1 MKLNKIRLALVSIGF
16 LTALPVYALTDV
28 YEDGAGA
35 DAASSYSTA
44 VGAGAEAGNGL
55 TWGRTNTSGTATYGT
70 SVTEN
75 DITTVYTTDS
85 NGVITYS
92 DRTVNTN
99 VGSVAIGQNSAAG
112 TGTSIKY
119 SEADHGGT
127 STGTD
132 YAYGHGYSSAIGTN
146 SLADWGGTAIGADAT
161 ATGRD
166 SVGIGKEVMVTGHK
180 AVGIGEDT
188 VSSGYRSTAVGNSS
202 EASAKWATAL
212 GAEAVADEFNALAVG
227 RLAQSNA
234 EGAVA
239 IGNQSEATGENSV
252 AIGFGA
258 IAEGENSVALG
269 ADSVASRSNNVSVGS
284 EGAERTISNVAPG
297 VYGTDAVNV
306 NQLKAVER
314 KISAG
319 VSAAMAMTTPVIAP
333 GKSNGVALG
342 AASYNNTSAIALNLA
357 HKFTDDVV
365 ATASV
370 SKGFNSGRTSSGS
383 NDDIGIKGSVS
394 WSF

>member
-1 MKLNKIRLALVSIGF
+1 MKLNKIRLSLVSIGF

-28 YEDGAGA
+28 YEDGVGA

-55 TWGRTNTSGTATYGT
+55 TWGRTNLSGTATYGT
-70 SVTEN
+70 SVDGTDILEN
-75 DITTVYTTDS
+75 DNVTVSSGTPKVYT
-85 NGVITYS
+85 
-92 DRTVNTN
+92 DRTTNTN
-99 VGSVAIGQNSAAG
+99 IGSTAIGRDADAG
-112 TGTSIKY
+112 TGTSKTY
-119 SEADHGGT
+119 LHSEHGGT
-127 STGTD
+127 VD
-132 YAYGHGYSSAIGTN
+132 DDAYAEYQLGHGQSTAIGYKAE
-146 SLADWGGTAIGADAT
+146 ADWGGTALGAT
-161 ATGRD
+161 AEATGQD
-166 SVGIGKEVMVTGHK
+166 SVAIGKEAAATGHK
-180 AVGIGEDT
+180 SVAVGEDT
-188 VSSGYRSTAVGNSS
+188 VADGMYSSAIGNGAAASGRN
-202 EASAKWATAL
+202 ASAFGVDSVAEGEDSTAL
-212 GAEAVADEFNALAVG
+212 GAEA
-227 RLAQSNA
+227 
-234 EGAVA
+234 
-239 IGNQSEATGENSV
+239 EAS
-252 AIGFGA
+252 
-258 IAEGENSVALG
+258 GENSVALG
-269 ADSVASRSNNVSVGS
+269 AGSVADRDNNVSVGS

-319 VSAAMAMTTPVIAP
+319 VSAAMAMTTPVIAA
-333 GKSNGVALG
+333 GKSNAVALG

-370 SKGFNSGRTSSGS
+370 SKGFNSGRTSSGN

>member
-16 LTALPVYALTDV
+16 LTALPVYALTDI
-28 YEDGAGA
+28 YEDGVGA
-35 DAASSYSTA
+35 DATSSYSTA
-44 VGAGAEAGNGL
+44 VGAGAEAGNGGL

-70 SVTEN
+70 SVTEDDN
-75 DITTVYTTDS
+75 TTVSSTV
-85 NGVITYS
+85 NGVTTYS

-99 VGSVAIGQNSAAG
+99 VGSVAIGQGADAG
-112 TGTSIKY
+112 KGVDIKY
-119 SEADHGGT
+119 LHSDHGGDT
-127 STGTD
+127 AD
-132 YAYGHGYSSAIGTN
+132 NVYANYQLGHGQSTAIGYRAE
-146 SLADWGGTAIGADAT
+146 ADWGGTALGAT
-161 ATGRD
+161 AEATGQD
-166 SVGIGKEVMVTGHK
+166 SVAIGKEAAATGHK
-180 AVGIGEDT
+180 SVAVGEDT
-188 VSSGYRSTAVGNSS
+188 VADGMYSSAIGNGAAASGRN
-202 EASAKWATAL
+202 ASAFGVDSVAEGEDSTAL
-212 GAEAVADEFNALAVG
+212 GAGAEA
-227 RLAQSNA
+227 S
-234 EGAVA
+234 
-239 IGNQSEATGENSV
+239 
-252 AIGFGA
+252 
-258 IAEGENSVALG
+258 GENSVALG
-269 ADSVASRSNNVSVGS
+269 AGSVADRDNNVSVGS

-319 VSAAMAMTTPVIAP
+319 VSAAMAMTTPVIAA
-333 GKSNGVALG
+333 GKSNAVALG

-370 SKGFNSGRTSSGS
+370 SKGFNSGRTSGGN

>member
-28 YEDGAGA
+28 YEDGVGA
-35 DAASSYSTA
+35 DAASSYTTA
-44 VGAGAEAGNGL
+44 VGAGAEAGNGGL

-75 DITTVYTTDS
+75 DRTTAYTDTVT
-85 NGVITYS
+85 NGVTVRTYT
-92 DRTVNTN
+92 DRTTN
-99 VGSVAIGQNSAAG
+99 LNIGSTALGQEAEAG
-112 TGTSIKY
+112 TGVDIKY
-119 SEADHGGT
+119 LHSDHGGDT
-127 STGTD
+127 AD
-132 YAYGHGYSSAIGTN
+132 NVYANYQLGHGQSTAIGYRAE
-146 SLADWGGTAIGADAT
+146 ADWGGTALGAT
-161 ATGRD
+161 AEATGQD
-166 SVGIGKEVMVTGHK
+166 AVAIGKEAAATGHK
-180 AVGIGEDT
+180 SVAVGEDT
-188 VSSGYRSTAVGNSS
+188 VADGMYSSAIGNGSAASGRNASAFGVDSVAEGEDSTAI
-202 EASAKWATAL
+202 
-212 GAEAVADEFNALAVG
+212 GAEADA
-227 RLAQSNA
+227 S
-234 EGAVA
+234 
-239 IGNQSEATGENSV
+239 
-252 AIGFGA
+252 
-258 IAEGENSVALG
+258 GENSVALG
-269 ADSVASRSNNVSVGS
+269 AGSVADRDNNVSVGS
-284 EGAERTISNVAPG
+284 AGNERTISNVAPG

-319 VSAAMAMTTPVIAP
+319 VSAAMAMTTPVIAA
-333 GKSNGVALG
+333 GKSNAVALG

-370 SKGFNSGRTSSGS
+370 SKGFNSGRTSGGN